1 MGMTESVA
9 VDDLRPDL
17 RLAILLLP
25 QFTLSAF
32 SLFLDPVRLAS
43 DANDGSRQIRCR
55 WQVMTLNGLPA
66 QSSCGVE
73 ILPTTKLRDGI
84 DADWLVVVGGLLR
97 SAAHD
102 DDRVVDL
109 LRAAARRNVRIVGLC
124 TGAFSLAAAGL
135 LEGEPCCVSWFHRDE
150 FVARYDTLA
159 ADTGSLFHF
168 GARHVTCAGGI
179 GVVHVALRIIRE
191 ALGADV
197 ARKSAQ
203 ILLVPRYWSCTIE
216 QPVTTAF
223 GVASHK
229 VREALRHM
237 EERVEEPPAMS
248 EVADAVGLS
257 VRQLERLFKGTI
269 GKSPSKA
276 MRDFQLAK
284 ARTYLDQ
291 TECSVL
297 EAALASGYASPSHF
311 SQAFKR
317 AVGVSPSAYRR
328 QSRVGA

>member
-1 MGMTESVA
+1 VGMTGSVA
-9 VDDLRPDL
+9 ADDVRPDL

-43 DANDGSRQIRCR
+43 DVNDASRQVRCR
-55 WQVMTLNGLPA
+55 WQVMTLNGLPV

-73 ILPTTKLRDGI
+73 ISPTAKLCGGVE
-84 DADWLVVVGGLLR
+84 ADWLVVVGGLLR

-109 LRAAARRNVRIVGLC
+109 LRSAARRNVRVIGLC

-135 LEGEPCCVSWFHRDE
+135 LEGERCCVSWFHRDE
-150 FVARYDTLA
+150 FVAVYDTVA
-159 ADTGSLFHF
+159 ADTASLFHI
-168 GARHVTCAGGI
+168 GERHVTCAGGI
-179 GVVHVALRIIRE
+179 GVVHVALRIIRD
-191 ALGADV
+191 ALGEDV

-203 ILLVPRYWSCTIE
+203 ILLVPRYWACTVE
-216 QPVTTAF
+216 QPITTPF
-223 GVASHK
+223 GGASQK
-229 VREALRHM
+229 VREALRVM
-237 EERVEEPPAMS
+237 EERVEEPPTMS

-269 GKSPSKA
+269 GKSPSTA
-276 MRDFQLAK
+276 MRDFRLAK

-297 EAALASGYASPSHF
+297 EVALASGYASPSHF

-317 AVGVSPSAYRR
+317 AFGMPPSAYRT
-328 QSRVGA
+328 SL